1 MIPFVHLH
9 VHTDHSFLDGA
20 ASIKALV
27 DKARALGMPALAI
40 TDHGNM
46 FGVAAFEEECAGNAD
61 HPLKEGVVPLKP
73 VIGCEFYMAPESRF
87 VKKSAEHNN
96 KYYHLILLAKN
107 VEGYRHLVELSSL
120 SYTEGFYYKPRID
133 WEVLTKF
140 KEGLICL
147 SACVAGEIPSLI
159 LEGKKA
165 AAEKR
170 AIAFRDLFG
179 YDENGEP
186 NFYIELQDHR
196 LQVQKDSNPA
206 LIDIA
211 KRNNIPLVVTNDTHY
226 LEREDSVVHDV
237 LLCIGTKKLRS
248 DTNRMRFE
256 TDEFYFKTA
265 EEMAALFPGVP
276 EAVTNTVKIARRCD
290 VTIPR
295 PGPLLPEFE
304 IPAGFADAG
313 TYLAHLTMEGLRKRY
328 GGNPTEEMVKRA
340 EYELGTIIQMNFTG
354 YFLIVQDFIGWAK
367 DHGVSVGPG
376 RGSGAGSVVAY
387 ALRITDID
395 PFKYNLLFERF
406 LNPERVSMPDFDID
420 FGDGREKVIDYVTQK
435 YGRER
440 VGQIVTIGTLKAKAV
455 VKDVARVLGVSIED
469 SEMITKLIP
478 ARVPNPKKPDDTV
491 ETTLPLAFLNEP
503 RLRELEKDPKYTEMF
518 ALARK
523 LEGKKRQ
530 SGIHAAGVVIGKTRL
545 IDYVPVFRDKNNA
558 IAVQYD
564 KNQIEPFGLVKM
576 DFLGLKTLD
585 VVHNCELLVRRRGG
599 EYAHFDIDKIPE
611 DDEATFKMF
620 CEGNTLG
627 LFQFESDGMRN
638 ILKQAQPGSIAD
650 LIALN
655 ALYRPGPMANIPQ
668 FVAGKRDANK
678 IKYPHPDL
686 EGILKETYGVFVY
699 QEQVMQAAQ
708 IIAGYSL
715 GGADILRRAMGKK
728 KAAEMEKQKAI
739 FLKGAADREIDAA
752 TAEKIFNIL
761 IPFAG
766 YGFNKSHAA
775 AYSVL
780 AYQTGYLKT
789 NFPVEFEAAALTNV
803 MNDPEKLSV
812 QIEETRKLGIPIEPP
827 DINRSIGTFS
837 VSDGKIVYGFLGIK
851 GIGEGPAELIIT
863 EREKNGKFTSLID
876 FLQRC
881 DFQKSGRKTVIVLI
895 DAGAFDKL
903 DPRRGTLAGNLH
915 GVVNWVMG
923 DRVARNAGQ
932 AGLFDMV
939 TEEDRADTYHMT
951 EYPEPDY
958 MEKLNRE
965 KALLGFYISGHPL
978 DDYKDAWQK
987 RVTLDLSNLDTAPD
1001 GEYTLIGILKQVKP
1015 FVTKTGK
1022 KMAFGQLA
1030 DYRGEIDLV
1039 FFERLWAEVAGN
1051 INVDGKIAVKGKL
1064 DHSRNRVSF
1073 CVDKMLDID
1082 RLAKKAAK
1090 PRGGPGGASLEPIIT
1105 GKLSGPPSGGVGV
1118 PSPEGGASPSSLPA
1132 KPKESP
1138 SGGYR
1143 DAEPTENRW
1152 KVAEPT
1158 GSPYG
1163 TIEPKEGPAGTGVLH
1178 IRLYK
1183 AAATNAEQ
1191 LSSLRTLL
1199 SRQEGTCSVYLHVPL
1214 DQGEKVIRPSAAMT
1228 ARSDTEYLARLKNDV
1243 AVDDVWLAAG

>member
-1 MIPFVHLH
+1 MVPFVHLH

-61 HPLKEGVVPLKP
+61 HPLKDGVPPIKP
-73 VIGCEFYMAPESRF
+73 VLGCEFYMAPDSRF
-87 VKKSAEHNN
+87 TKKNDEHNN

-107 VEGYRHLVELSSL
+107 VVGYHHLVELSSL

-133 WEVLTKF
+133 WELLSRF
-140 KEGLICL
+140 KDGLICL

-159 LEGKKA
+159 LDGRKA
-165 AAEKR
+165 LAEQR
-170 AIAFRDLFG
+170 ALAFRDLFG
-179 YDENGEP
+179 YDEDGEP

-196 LQVQKDSNPA
+196 LRVQKDSNPS

-211 KRNNIPLVVTNDTHY
+211 KRNNIPLVVTNDIHY

-248 DTNRMRFE
+248 EPNRMRFE
-256 TDEFYFKTA
+256 TDEFYFKTGD
-265 EEMAALFPGVP
+265 EMAALFPDVP
-276 EAVTNTVKIARRCD
+276 EAVSNTVKIARRCD

-313 TYLAHLTMEGLRKRY
+313 AYLTHLTMEGLKRRY
-328 GGNPTEEMVKRA
+328 GSRQSEVLDAAVKRA

-376 RGSGAGSVVAY
+376 RGSGAGSIVAY

-435 YGRER
+435 YGTER

-455 VKDVARVLGVSIED
+455 LKDVARVLGVSIEE

-478 ARVPNPKKPDDTV
+478 LRVPNPKKPDEPV
-491 ETTLPLAFLNEP
+491 ETTLKLALLHEP
-503 RLRELEKDPKYTEMF
+503 KLRELEKDPRYTEMF
-518 ALARK
+518 ALAHK

-599 EYAHFDIDKIPE
+599 EYANFDIDKIPE
-611 DDEATFKMF
+611 DDEATFRMF

-627 LFQFESDGMRN
+627 LFQFESEGMRN
-638 ILKQAQPGSIAD
+638 TLRQAQPGSIAD

-655 ALYRPGPMANIPQ
+655 ALYRPGPMKNIPQ
-668 FVAGKRDANK
+668 FIAGKRDANK

-686 EGILKETYGVFVY
+686 EDILKETYGVFVY

-728 KAAEMEKQKAI
+728 KAAEMEKQKTI
-739 FLKGAADREIDAA
+739 FLKGAAERGIDAA
-752 TAEKIFNIL
+752 SAEKVFDIL

-803 MNDPEKLSV
+803 MNDPDKLSI

-851 GIGEGPAELIIT
+851 GVGEGPSDFIVA
-863 EREKNGKFTSLID
+863 EREKNGNYTSLID

-881 DFQKSGRKTVIVLI
+881 DFLRAGRKAVAVLI
-895 DAGAFDKL
+895 DSGAFDKL

-915 GVVNWVMG
+915 EIANWVMN
-923 DRVARNAGQ
+923 DRNARDAGQ
-932 AGLFDMV
+932 AGLFDTV
-939 TEEDRADTYHMT
+939 TEEDRADTYRMI
-951 EYPEPDY
+951 EYPEPDS
-958 MEKLNRE
+958 MEKLNKE
-965 KALLGFYISGHPL
+965 KTLLGFYISGHPL

-987 RVTLDLSNLDTAPD
+987 LVTFDLSNLPEEAPA
-1001 GEYTLIGILKQVKP
+1001 GEFTFIGIVKQIRP
-1015 FVTKTGK
+1015 FITKTGK
-1022 KMAFGQLA
+1022 RMAFGLLA

-1039 FFERLWAEVAGN
+1039 FFERVWAEVADK
-1051 INVDGKIAVKGKL
+1051 INVEDKIAVKGAI
-1064 DHSRNRVSF
+1064 DHSRGKFNLRVNR
-1073 CVDKMLDID
+1073 MLDLD
-1082 RLAKKAAK
+1082 RLAKKAARQADK
-1090 PRGGPGGASLEPIIT
+1090 PAQTPPEPAAPPASGTP
-1105 GKLSGPPSGGVGV
+1105 SSAPSGET
-1118 PSPEGGASPSSLPA
+1118 PQTRA
-1132 KPKESP
+1132 
-1138 SGGYR
+1138 
-1143 DAEPTENRW
+1143 
-1152 KVAEPT
+1152 
-1158 GSPYG
+1158 
-1163 TIEPKEGPAGTGVLH
+1163 LH

-1183 AAATNAEQ
+1183 AAAANADL

-1199 SRQEGTCSVYLHVPL
+1199 SRQEGDCSVYLHVPL
-1214 DQGEKVIRPSAAMT
+1214 ERGEKVIRPSEAMT
-1228 ARSDTEYLARLKNDV
+1228 ARADNEYLARLKNDA

>member
-1 MIPFVHLH
+1 MVPFVHLH

-20 ASIKALV
+20 ASIKSLV
-27 DKARALGMPALAI
+27 DKARSLGMPALAI

-61 HPLKEGVVPLKP
+61 HPLKDGTPPIKP
-73 VIGCEFYMAPESRF
+73 ILGCEFYMAPESRF
-87 VKKSAEHNN
+87 IKKSDEHNN

-107 VEGYRHLVELSSL
+107 GEGYHNLVELSSL

-133 WEVLTKF
+133 WEALAKH
-140 KEGLICL
+140 KDGLICL

-159 LEGKKA
+159 LEGKAA

-170 AIAFRDLFG
+170 AVAFRDLFG
-179 YDENGEP
+179 YDGNGEP

-196 LQVQKDSNPA
+196 LQVQKDSNPT
-206 LIDIA
+206 LIAIA
-211 KRNNIPLVVTNDTHY
+211 KRNNIPLVVTNDIHY
-226 LEREDSVVHDV
+226 LEREDSVAHDV

-248 DTNRMRFE
+248 ETRRMRFE

-265 EEMAALFPGVP
+265 EEMASLFPDVP
-276 EAVTNTVKIARRCD
+276 EAVSNTVKIAGRCD
-290 VTIPR
+290 VAIPR
-295 PGPLLPEFE
+295 PGPLLPEFA

-313 TYLAHLTMEGLRKRY
+313 AYLTHLTMEGLKRRY
-328 GGNPTEEMVKRA
+328 AAPEKMEEIVRRA
-340 EYELGTIIQMNFTG
+340 EYELGTIIQMEFTG

-435 YGRER
+435 YGTER

-455 VKDVARVLGVSIED
+455 LKDVARVLGVSIEE

-491 ETTLPLAFLNEP
+491 ETTLELAFQNEP
-503 RLRELEKDPKYTEMF
+503 KLRELEKDPKYTEMF

-599 EYAHFDIDKIPE
+599 EYARFDIDKIPE
-611 DDEATFKMF
+611 DDEATFRMF

-627 LFQFESDGMRN
+627 LFQFESEGMRT
-638 ILKQAQPGSIAD
+638 ILRQAQPGSIAD

-668 FVAGKRDANK
+668 FIAGKRDANK

-728 KAAEMEKQKAI
+728 KAAEMEKQKAL
-739 FLKGAADREIDAA
+739 FLKGAADRGIDSA
-752 TAEKIFNIL
+752 TALKVFNIL

-803 MNDPEKLSV
+803 MNDPDKLSI

-851 GIGEGPAELIIT
+851 GVGEGPAEIVIA
-863 EREKNGKFTSLID
+863 EREKNGPFTSLVD

-881 DFQKSGRKTVIVLI
+881 DFQKSGRKAVTVLI
-895 DAGAFDKL
+895 DSGAFDKL
-903 DPRRGTLAGNLH
+903 DPRRGTLSGNLSGIIH
-915 GVVNWVMG
+915 WVMG

-932 AGLFDMV
+932 AGLFDTV
-939 TEEDRADTYHMT
+939 AEEDRTDIYRMT

-978 DDYKDAWQK
+978 DDYKDAWRK
-987 RVTLDLSNLDTAPD
+987 LATLDLSQLDTAPD
-1001 GEYTLIGILKQVKP
+1001 GEYTLIGIVKQIRSLI
-1015 FVTKTGK
+1015 TKTGK

-1039 FFERLWAEVAGN
+1039 FFERLWAEVAGK
-1051 INVDGKIAVKGKL
+1051 INVDDKIAVKGKL
-1064 DHSRNRVSF
+1064 DHSRNRISF

-1090 PRGGPGGASLEPIIT
+1090 QTDKPDTPPLQPRTPPVARPQTQSDPNASSAGGI
-1105 GKLSGPPSGGVGV
+1105 
-1118 PSPEGGASPSSLPA
+1118 SPQNHA
-1132 KPKESP
+1132 
-1138 SGGYR
+1138 
-1143 DAEPTENRW
+1143 
-1152 KVAEPT
+1152 
-1158 GSPYG
+1158 
-1163 TIEPKEGPAGTGVLH
+1163 LH

-1191 LSSLRTLL
+1191 LSSLRALL
-1199 SRQEGTCSVYLHVPL
+1199 SRQEGKCSVYLHVPL
-1214 DQGEKVIRPSAAMT
+1214 EQGEKVIRPSAVMT
-1228 ARSDTEYLARLKNDV
+1228 ARADTEYLVRLKNDV